1 MRKKLIAGAAGLALA
16 SGIGLGMTQMAQAET
31 PAPTPSTSSST
42 APGDTAPTTHRHEGR
57 WHGGKGLEVS
67 ALATKLGLPEA
78 TVANA
83 LSAVRDQVQPATRPS
98 PDATTA
104 EREATQGARQAGLA
118 KALAAEL
125 KIDEAKVTTA
135 LTELRTERLAARTA
149 HEKATLD
156 TAVADGKLTRT
167 EADAVQK
174 AIDAD
179 IVSTRGGG
187 HGRR

>member
-1 MRKKLIAGAAGLALA
+1 MRKKLIAGAAGVALA

-42 APGDTAPTTHRHEGR
+42 APGDAASTTHRHEGR

-67 ALATKLGLPEA
+67 ALATKLGLPDA
-78 TVANA
+78 TVADA

-98 PDATTA
+98 PDATPA
-104 EREATQGARQAGLA
+104 EREAAQGARQAALA

-125 KIDEAKVTTA
+125 NIDEAKVTTA
-135 LTELRTERLAARTA
+135 LTELRTERVSLRTDSD
-149 HEKATLD
+149 KATLD
-156 TAVADGKLTRT
+156 KAVADGKLTRT
-167 EADAVQK
+167 ETDAVQK
-174 AIDAD
+174 AIDAG